1 MTNEQYYSLLEP
13 YQNACQMLL
22 TRLEVLNHTLY
33 QKNATCPIHTMQHR
47 LKQKK
52 SIEEKLERLGLGA
65 SFSNARDHLL
75 DMAGIRIICYFVG
88 DIYNLSCA
96 IKKQNDLILIK
107 EKDYIKKPKPN
118 GYRSFHLVMG
128 VPVYYRDTMEYF
140 PVEIQI
146 RTMAMDFWASME
158 HRICYKKSPENE
170 QELRAEFTKYAG
182 LLEGIEEEFEHYYVP
197 EG

>member
-107 EKDYIKKPKPN
+107 EKDYIKKPKPKGFGLQGSIFRLGGIAPFK
-118 GYRSFHLVMG
+118 GYAVFSCLLASFCSVCESVG
-128 VPVYYRDTMEYF
+128 KW
-140 PVEIQI
+140 I
-146 RTMAMDFWASME
+146 
-158 HRICYKKSPENE
+158 SP
-170 QELRAEFTKYAG
+170 TK
-182 LLEGIEEEFEHYYVP
+182 LKTISTF
-197 EG
+197 